1 MIPSSVCRQ
10 WRLDQAANAAQDA
23 RSYTTPWGTIRG
35 NWPEPLRKK
44 KDDGS
49 AYSRPPD
56 VEASLDALLALGRA
70 ALVERCRIS
79 DSRNPDY
86 VKSECILYFVR
97 LSRANRHFEE
107 LFRILRVRVQRA
119 LPAVERFVEEGAKAS
134 VQSPAVQIRDA
145 VLFRF
150 QELLCLDRADYDERL
165 DYFEI
170 KFDGAIANLR
180 LTARRKAWKD
190 DNRSSPL
197 TYDDETSEPTKE
209 VEDALARLHP
219 LSASKI
225 DDPVYRSRLDAAID
239 SLPADQRRVIEML
252 LQNFQ
257 IESDD
262 PEMTTIVKVLGRT
275 EKTVR
280 NRRDRAIAT
289 LRAALA
295 GEFGS

>member
-1 MIPSSVCRQ
+1 VP
-10 WRLDQAANAAQDA
+10 D
-23 RSYTTPWGTIRG
+23 
-35 NWPEPLRKK
+35 PLRKK

-49 AYSRPPD
+49 PYTRPPD
-56 VEASLDALLALGRA
+56 VEASIDALLALGRA
-70 ALVERCRIS
+70 ALVERCRIT

-86 VKSECILYFVR
+86 VKSECILHFVR
-97 LSRANRHFEE
+97 LSTADNNDRHFEE
-107 LFRILRVRVQRA
+107 LFRILRARVQRA

-134 VQSPAVQIRDA
+134 VQSSAVQIRDA

-180 LTARRKAWKD
+180 LTARRKAWTD
-190 DNRSSPL
+190 DKRLGPL

-209 VEDALARLHP
+209 VEDALARSHP
-219 LSASKI
+219 LSTSKI

-262 PEMTTIVKVLGRT
+262 PEMTTIVKVLGCT

-280 NRRDRAIAT
+280 NRRDRAIAR

-295 GEFGS
+295 EEFGS